1 MDSLNRS
8 RQFDLFRPEQALS
21 SVTLIGAGGVG
32 SAIGMLLAK
41 MGVPELS
48 VFDFDMVEGHNLPS
62 QLYRREDVGRSK
74 VEALAEIAKSFA
86 DGQVVARAERYADQ
100 PLSGLVISAVDSM
113 DVRLSIWERLRW
125 NPEVALYVDTRMG
138 GNLAVIHCVRPCD
151 PDDVKRYEQHL
162 YPSSE
167 ASDVPCTARAI
178 AYNTFGV
185 ASMVGALVRRWWLH
199 GEVPKSLQMDFDNLV
214 FT

>member
-32 SAIGMLLAK
+32 SAIGMLRAK

-62 QLYRREDVGRSK
+62 QLYRREDIGRSK

-125 NPEVALYVDTRMG
+125 NPDVALYVDTRMG

-162 YPSSE
+162 YPSRE

-185 ASMVGALVRRWWLH
+185 ASMVGAIVRRWWLH